1 MGTPEVNPGPK
12 APILLRSEKG
22 QGDGVARA
30 PFPPR
35 GRRTLLKEIYGNTLG
50 LKASE
55 QSRLRN
61 TYRRRVSPHEIVS
74 PELARHL
81 TELSRELNRQVGVLL
96 NRKGEIEY
104 VVVGNAH
111 KLELPDIG
119 RARAGQV
126 RLRGLRLVHTHLKSE
141 PLTKDDLTD
150 LALLRL
156 DMVAAVGVGDSG
168 LPGVLHYAHLIPE
181 NGTGNFWQVTTL
193 PDVHD
198 GQPDL
203 LDTLVALEE
212 ELNRK
217 AAARTVSGRDKAI
230 LVAVCLN
237 GNRAQ
242 AEASLAE
249 LKELARTA
257 GVEVIDSV
265 LQMRREADPRYLIGR
280 GKLEDLNLRSM
291 QAMADVLI
299 FDKDLTPSQGR
310 HISEAT
316 SLKVIDRSQLILDIF
331 AQRAQSAEGKLQV
344 ELAQLKYRLP
354 RLVQSDT
361 SLSRLA
367 GGIGGRGPGETKL
380 EIDRRRAR
388 DRINHLEKR
397 IDALSREREVRRA
410 QRNRRD
416 LPVISIVGYTNAG
429 KSTLLNAITGS
440 EVLAENKLFATL
452 DPTSRRLRF
461 PQEREVI
468 ITDTVGFIRDLPKDL
483 VAAFRATLEELY
495 DADLLLHVVDASDP
509 SREEQVRAVENI
521 LDSLDLMQKPR
532 LMVWNKADLLSQE
545 EVGSLLRT
553 LGGVAI
559 SAASREGLATLLA
572 KADTTLFAEG
582 ASRNLGVV
590 ITEDASRAYGLDEV
604 TSEEPLEAE
613 EEPAQNLGAA

>member
-1 MGTPEVNPGPK
+1 M
-12 APILLRSEKG
+12 
-22 QGDGVARA
+22 
-30 PFPPR
+30 
-35 GRRTLLKEIYGNTLG
+35 KEIYGNTLG
-50 LKASE
+50 LKSSE
-55 QSRLRN
+55 QHRLRN

-81 TELSRELNRQVGVLL
+81 TELSRETNRQVGVLI
-96 NRKGEIEY
+96 NRKGEIEN

-156 DMVAAVGVGDSG
+156 DCVAAIGVGEEG
-168 LPGVLHYAHLIPE
+168 LPGVLHYAYLVPE
-181 NGTGNFWQVTTL
+181 NGTGEFWHVSTL
-193 PDVHD
+193 PSVH
-198 GQPDL
+198 GEQPNL
-203 LDTLVALEE
+203 EDTLGALEDE
-212 ELNRK
+212 FSRK
-217 AAARTVSGRDKAI
+217 AAARTVSGREKAI
-230 LVAVCLN
+230 LVAVCLD
-237 GNRAQ
+237 GNRGK

-257 GVEVIDSV
+257 GVEVMDSV
-265 LQMRREADPRYLIGR
+265 LQVRREADPRYLIGR

-291 QAMADVLI
+291 QSMVDLLI

-310 HISEAT
+310 HIGEAT
-316 SLKVIDRSQLILDIF
+316 SLKVLDRSQLILDIF

-354 RLVQSDT
+354 RLVQSDD

-380 EIDRRRAR
+380 EIDRRRVR
-388 DRINHLEKR
+388 DRITHLEKR
-397 IDALSREREVRRA
+397 IDAVSRERSVRRA
-410 QRNRRD
+410 QRNRRE

-429 KSTLLNAITGS
+429 KSTLLNAITNAD
-440 EVLAENKLFATL
+440 VLAENKLFATL

-495 DADLLLHVVDASDP
+495 DATLLLHVVDAGDP
-509 SREEQVRAVENI
+509 AREEQVEAVENI
-521 LDSLDLMQKPR
+521 LESLGLMEKPR
-532 LMVWNKADLLSQE
+532 LMVWNKADLLSVE
-545 EVGSLLRT
+545 EVEGLLRGK
-553 LGGVAI
+553 GGVAI
-559 SAASREGLATLLA
+559 SAATREGLATLLA

-582 ASRNLGVV
+582 A
-590 ITEDASRAYGLDEV
+590 TEAI
-604 TSEEPLEAE
+604 
-613 EEPAQNLGAA
+613 GAV

>member
-1 MGTPEVNPGPK
+1 
-12 APILLRSEKG
+12 
-22 QGDGVARA
+22 
-30 PFPPR
+30 
-35 GRRTLLKEIYGNTLG
+35 LKEIYGNTLG

-81 TELSRELNRQVGVLL
+81 TELSRETNRQVGVLL

-168 LPGVLHYAHLIPE
+168 LPGVLHYAHLVPE
-181 NGTGNFWQVTTL
+181 NGTGNFWQVSTL

-203 LDTLVALEE
+203 LDTLEALEE

-217 AAARTVSGRDKAI
+217 AAARTVSGREKAI
-230 LVAVCLN
+230 LVAVCLD
-237 GNRAQ
+237 GNRAH

-410 QRNRRD
+410 QRNRRE

-521 LDSLDLMQKPR
+521 LDSLDLMHKPR
-532 LMVWNKADLLSQE
+532 LMVWNKADLLTQE
-545 EVGSLLRT
+545 EVSSLLRT

-559 SAASREGLATLLA
+559 SAASREGLAALLT

-590 ITEDASRAYGLDEV
+590 TEDASHTYGLV
-604 TSEEPLEAE
+604 PEEPLEEELQAE
-613 EEPAQNLGAA
+613 EEPTHNLGAA

>member
-1 MGTPEVNPGPK
+1 
-12 APILLRSEKG
+12 
-22 QGDGVARA
+22 
-30 PFPPR
+30 
-35 GRRTLLKEIYGNTLG
+35 LKEIYGNTLG

-61 TYRRRVSPHEIVS
+61 TYRRRVSPNEIIS
-74 PELARHL
+74 AELARHL
-81 TELSRELNRQVGVLL
+81 TELSREMNRQVGVLL

-156 DMVAAVGVGDSG
+156 DLVAAVGVSSSG
-168 LPGVLHYAHLIPE
+168 LPGVVHYAHLVPE
-181 NGTGNFWQVTTL
+181 NGTGEFWQVSTL
-193 PDVHD
+193 PNIHD
-198 GQPDL
+198 DQPDVL
-203 LDTLVALEE
+203 STLEALEQ
-212 ELNRK
+212 ELSRK
-217 AAARTVSGRDKAI
+217 AAARTVSGGEKAI
-230 LVAVCLN
+230 LVAVCLD
-237 GNRAQ
+237 GNRAR

-257 GVEVIDSV
+257 GVQVIDSV

-316 SLKVIDRSQLILDIF
+316 SLKVIDRTQLILDIF

-388 DRINHLEKR
+388 ERINNLEKR
-397 IDALSREREVRRA
+397 IDSLSREREVRRA

-429 KSTLLNAITGS
+429 KSTLLNAITGA

-495 DADLLLHVVDASDP
+495 DADLLLHVVDANDP
-509 SREEQVRAVENI
+509 SRDEQVEAVENI

-532 LMVWNKADLLSQE
+532 MMVWNKAELLSQE
-545 EVGSLLRT
+545 EVESLLRT
-553 LGGVAI
+553 RGGVAI
-559 SAASREGLATLLA
+559 SAARREGLSTLLA

-590 ITEDASRAYGLDEV
+590 ADDTSLALDEPLP
-604 TSEEPLEAE
+604 EEASPT
-613 EEPAQNLGAA
+613 LGVG

>member
-1 MGTPEVNPGPK
+1 M
-12 APILLRSEKG
+12 
-22 QGDGVARA
+22 
-30 PFPPR
+30 
-35 GRRTLLKEIYGNTLG
+35 KEIYGNTLG
-50 LKASE
+50 LKQNE

-81 TELSRELNRQVGVLL
+81 SELSRETNRQVGVLV
-96 NRKGEIEY
+96 NRKGDIEY

-156 DMVAAVGVGDSG
+156 DMVAAVGVGPEG

-181 NGTGNFWQVTTL
+181 NGTGQYWSVSSL
-193 PDVHD
+193 PSVHD
-198 GQPDL
+198 EQPDL
-203 LDTLVALEE
+203 MATLEAIEE
-212 ELNRK
+212 EISRK
-217 AAARTVSGRDKAI
+217 AAARTVSGREKAI
-230 LVAVCLN
+230 LVAVCLD
-237 GNRAQ
+237 GNRALS
-242 AEASLAE
+242 EASLAE

-280 GKLEDLNLRSM
+280 GKLEELNLRAM
-291 QAMADVLI
+291 QATADLI
-299 FDKDLTPSQGR
+299 ILDKDLSPSQGR
-310 HISEAT
+310 HISDAT

-380 EIDRRRAR
+380 EIDRRRVR
-388 DRINHLEKR
+388 ERITHLEKR
-397 IDALSREREVRRA
+397 IDMLSREREVRRA

-416 LPVISIVGYTNAG
+416 LPIISIVGYTNAG

-495 DADLLLHVVDASDP
+495 DADLLLHVVDAGDP
-509 SREEQVRAVENI
+509 VRDEQVEAVENI
-521 LDSLDLMQKPR
+521 LGSLGLMEKPR
-532 LMVWNKADLLSQE
+532 LMVWNKADLLSAE
-545 EVGSLLRT
+545 EVQSLLRSR
-553 LGGVAI
+553 GGVAI
-559 SAASREGLATLLA
+559 SAAQREGLASLLA

-582 ASRNLGVV
+582 ASENM
-590 ITEDASRAYGLDEV
+590 GLV
-604 TSEEPLEAE
+604 
-613 EEPAQNLGAA
+613 

>member
-1 MGTPEVNPGPK
+1 M
-12 APILLRSEKG
+12 
-22 QGDGVARA
+22 
-30 PFPPR
+30 
-35 GRRTLLKEIYGNTLG
+35 KEIYGNTLG
-50 LKASE
+50 LKSSE
-55 QSRLRN
+55 QHRLRN
-61 TYRRRVSPHEIVS
+61 TFRRRVSPHEIVS

-81 TELSRELNRQVGVLL
+81 TELSRETNRQVGVLI
-96 NRKGEIEY
+96 NRKGEIEH

-119 RARAGQV
+119 RARAGQI

-156 DMVAAVGVGDSG
+156 DCVAAIGVGEEG
-168 LPGVLHYAHLIPE
+168 LPGVLHYAYLVPE
-181 NGTGNFWQVTTL
+181 NGTGEFWHVSTL
-193 PDVHD
+193 PSVHND
-198 GQPDL
+198 QPDL
-203 LDTLVALEE
+203 QDTLDALEE
-212 ELNRK
+212 EFNRK
-217 AAARTVSGRDKAI
+217 AAARTVGGREKAI
-230 LVAVCLN
+230 LVAVCLD
-237 GNRAQ
+237 GNRGR

-265 LQMRREADPRYLIGR
+265 LQVRREADPRYLIGR

-291 QAMADVLI
+291 QSMVDLLI

-310 HISEAT
+310 HIGEAT
-316 SLKVIDRSQLILDIF
+316 SLKILDRSQLILDIF

-354 RLVQSDT
+354 RLVQSDD

-380 EIDRRRAR
+380 EIDRRRVR
-388 DRINHLEKR
+388 ERITHLEKR
-397 IDALSREREVRRA
+397 IDAISRERSVRRA
-410 QRNRRD
+410 QRNRRE

-429 KSTLLNAITGS
+429 KSTLLNAITNA

-495 DADLLLHVVDASDP
+495 DASLLLHVVDAADP
-509 SREEQVRAVENI
+509 SRDEQVEAVENI
-521 LDSLDLMQKPR
+521 LESLGLMEKPR
-532 LMVWNKADLLSQE
+532 LMVWNKADKLSPE
-545 EVGSLLRT
+545 DVESLLRVR
-553 LGGVAI
+553 GGVAI
-559 SAASREGLATLLA
+559 SAATREGLASLLA

-582 ASRNLGVV
+582 A
-590 ITEDASRAYGLDEV
+590 TEAI
-604 TSEEPLEAE
+604 
-613 EEPAQNLGAA
+613 GAL